1 MNQILNQSE
10 PNHPLTRMVTVEKGK
25 YITRSASNIRFN
37 GKTGALPPG
46 QYLPFKTSCRSTSTN
61 PSEMSKG
68 AEIDG
73 DEKTQGMDYSL
84 SSSCRCGRGFAGSGG
99 WLQGPG
105 ASRGPCQGGRGAVR
119 GRCPNISGTAAF
131 NQPRE
136 ERVQLQPKMKNWTD
150 RAAIWP
156 PLSLPLPFIF
166 AKDICKI

>member
-1 MNQILNQSE
+1 
-10 PNHPLTRMVTVEKGK
+10 
-25 YITRSASNIRFN
+25 
-37 GKTGALPPG
+37 
-46 QYLPFKTSCRSTSTN
+46 
-61 PSEMSKG
+61 MSKG

-136 ERVQLQPKMKNWTD
+136 ERVQLQPKMKNW
-150 RAAIWP
+150 APFWP
-156 PLSLPLPFIF
+156 PLSLPLPLPFIF
-166 AKDICKI
+166 TKAICQIWKLDYCIKSCLRSYLLNKTKQQVYSKTKTTSISCKVFKTGTRQGVGLWPL